1 MSLLPFCQCLD
12 DISKSNYGGI
22 KLTPRFI
29 KVYSERNLIQNRMS
43 RMRVRVTSLFSRRC
57 SFLEHDRISS
67 KLSREKHE
75 HFKSSTLL
83 VVMEHDTLSNDTSD
97 KKGRLN

>member
-1 MSLLPFCQCLD
+1 M
-12 DISKSNYGGI
+12 
-22 KLTPRFI
+22 
-29 KVYSERNLIQNRMS
+29 
-43 RMRVRVTSLFSRRC
+43 RVTSLFSGRC
-57 SFLEHDRISS
+57 SLSEHDRISS

-97 KKGRLN
+97 KKGRLNQLSQTRLHGKFYIFRLTLNNLAILTKKSSPQLKQRQVNMLSFT